1 MKLNDKTKFLI
12 AGGVLALLFVILFF
26 YYLNRATNRLGSETA
41 TVPNNSQFEVL
52 DSSGNLVAGNQPSP
66 SQNSEN
72 QSEIQLISEGPVAGF
87 RIVENDF
94 GVALRYI
101 SAETGQIYNYLPG
114 PSATTRLT
122 TDTLLAI
129 TRAQW
134 VGNDH
139 ILLTY
144 YAEGQP
150 VNLLAQIDLAN
161 ARLNT
166 VVFPQTLESIA
177 KADDDQAYYLL
188 RDNEGSSLYRYQFD
202 TGRSN
207 FVQAFD
213 ISALDLRDIDGESDL
228 LLATTKIH
236 QSHDQAG
243 LIIDVAD
250 NSSSLLQTG
259 VEFSQ
264 GALLFENFR
273 VLINQAGLVLQN
285 IDSGED
291 ILVAGN
297 FVVDKCAVDLM
308 STGELVCA
316 EVILTSSQL
325 RNWPTNWFRG
335 QLRPVERLVA
345 INPQFGSK
353 RILADLGSQYDIS
366 YLQTSADDIYF
377 INRRDG
383 RLYSYE
389 VANLD

>member
-1 MKLNDKTKFLI
+1 
-12 AGGVLALLFVILFF
+12 
-26 YYLNRATNRLGSETA
+26 
-41 TVPNNSQFEVL
+41 
-52 DSSGNLVAGNQPSP
+52 
-66 SQNSEN
+66 
-72 QSEIQLISEGPVAGF
+72 
-87 RIVENDF
+87 
-94 GVALRYI
+94 
-101 SAETGQIYNYLPG
+101 
-114 PSATTRLT
+114 
-122 TDTLLAI
+122 
-129 TRAQW
+129 
-134 VGNDH
+134 
-139 ILLTY
+139 
-144 YAEGQP
+144 
-150 VNLLAQIDLAN
+150 
-161 ARLNT
+161 
-166 VVFPQTLESIA
+166 
-177 KADDDQAYYLL
+177 
-188 RDNEGSSLYRYQFD
+188 LYRYQFD